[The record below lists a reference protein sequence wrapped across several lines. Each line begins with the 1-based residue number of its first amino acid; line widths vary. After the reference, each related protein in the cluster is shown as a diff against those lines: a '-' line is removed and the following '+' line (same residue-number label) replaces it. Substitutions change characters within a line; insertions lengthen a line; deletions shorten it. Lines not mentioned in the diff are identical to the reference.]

1 MKINHSKFIIEGL
14 SQRCHMIFLVSLFVT
29 SRNLLFGVFLPRKVV
44 KIFRKIG
51 ANLRQ
56 VSLKSVLLSVNVLE
70 FFDKVPEKKLN
81 L

>member
-14 SQRCHMIFLVSLFVT
+14 SQRCHMTFLVSLFVT

-44 KIFRKIG
+44 IILRKIG
-51 ANLRQ
+51 ANFRQ

-70 FFDKVPEKKLN
+70 FFGKIF
-81 L
+81 

>member
-29 SRNLLFGVFLPRKVV
+29 SRLFGVFLPRKVV
-44 KIFRKIG
+44 IIFRKIG
-51 ANLRQ
+51 ANFRQ